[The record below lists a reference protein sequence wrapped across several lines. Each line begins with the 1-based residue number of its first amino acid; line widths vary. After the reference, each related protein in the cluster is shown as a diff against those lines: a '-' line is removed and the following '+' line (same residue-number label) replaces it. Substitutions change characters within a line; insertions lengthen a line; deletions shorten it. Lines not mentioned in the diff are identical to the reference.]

1 MNQENNNVVPNNGA
15 ADNTEIKKEEVLN
28 ANEINNI
35 KDEVTASSS
44 DASAAIETSA
54 NNSDE
59 KSSSKHEDVSKVKIR
74 TILKQRFKKS
84 NPILKKVIP
93 LIIVGIICFGA
104 GLIAGKEIDRH
115 SNRRVIIN
123 RNGMFRQMPNR
134 NFNGGNFNKKQFN
147 SNGNSNGSSNGNNN
161 SKNNQ
166 QQPNTTPPATNI
178 QPQ

>member
-1 MNQENNNVVPNNGA
+1 MNEENNNVASNDGGA
-15 ADNTEIKKEEVLN
+15 YNTEIKKEDIINNTEV
-28 ANEINNI
+28 NNI
-35 KDEVTASSS
+35 KNENTASSS
-44 DASAAIETSA
+44 DASVISETPSNISA
-54 NNSDE
+54 E
-59 KSSSKHEDVSKVKIR
+59 KSSNIHEDVSKVKIR

-115 SNRRVIIN
+115 SNRRVIFN

-147 SNGNSNGSSNGNNN
+147 SNSNNGNNN

-166 QQPNTTPPATNI
+166 QQSTTPPATNN